1 LILIDELFKG
11 TNVQD
16 AMKCSTVVIE
26 GLIKI
31 KTSLF
36 ILSTHLYEIAETL
49 KEYPNIKFKYFETN
63 VEDEKL
69 SFNYNLKDGISNDR
83 LGYLILKREKV
94 IELLE
99 KL

>member
-1 LILIDELFKG
+1 
-11 TNVQD
+11 
-16 AMKCSTVVIE
+16 MKCSTVVIE
-26 GLIKI
+26 GLLKI
-31 KTSLF
+31 KSSLF
-36 ILSTHLYEIAETL
+36 ILSTHLYEIGESL
-49 KEYPNIKFKYFETN
+49 KSYPNINFKYFETS
-63 VEDEKL
+63 VTDDEL